1 MWLTHKAEVGPSILQ
16 QLRGNH
22 SSGNTKHAGIEFQ
35 NKMEETAPHKQQIK
49 PEDADRAVYTTRI
62 FSVKRKRVVWAVLM
76 GGCQSYV
83 ST

>member
-1 MWLTHKAEVGPSILQ
+1 
-16 QLRGNH
+16 
-22 SSGNTKHAGIEFQ
+22 
-35 NKMEETAPHKQQIK
+35 MEETAPHKQQIK

>member
-49 PEDADRAVYTTRI
+49 PEDADRAV
-62 FSVKRKRVVWAVLM
+62 
-76 GGCQSYV
+76 
-83 ST
+83 